1 MKSSPSN
8 FTVAIYMIDQSYGG
22 PEEGGWWY
30 TTGYPDDDFSR
41 FTRGF
46 RTRKAASIYRHRL
59 DRHLISK
66 LNKGR
71 RPLSSVLSNGVYD
84 ARITEGNPKS
94 FPSSRPYYE

>member
-8 FTVAIYMIDQSYGG
+8 FTVAIYMIDQVYGG

-30 TTGYPDDDFSR
+30 LSGYPDDDFSR

-46 RTRKAASIYRHRL
+46 RTEEQAITYCNRL
-59 DRHLISK
+59 ERHLISK
-66 LNKGR
+66 LNKPR
-71 RPLSSVLSNGVYD
+71 PPLSSVLSQGVYD